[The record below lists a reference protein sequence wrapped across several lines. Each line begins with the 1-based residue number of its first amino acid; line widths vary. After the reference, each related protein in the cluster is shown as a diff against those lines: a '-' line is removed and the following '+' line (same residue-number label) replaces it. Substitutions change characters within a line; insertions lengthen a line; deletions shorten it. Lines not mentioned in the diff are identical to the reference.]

1 MTDPFRLDGK
11 VALVTGGTKGIGL
24 EIAELFFNR
33 GARVVVCG
41 RTQDSGESIAAERG
55 FSFMRADVTVEAD
68 VRSLVGTCVGQHG
81 ALDIV
86 VNNAGPTDLLHSR
99 DIDGP
104 IGEIQPAS
112 WRMLIDRTLTSAYL
126 VTHYALEALVQSES
140 AAVVNIS
147 SIAAAQAMPGFDA
160 YSAGKAGLEA
170 LTRSV
175 AIGYA
180 HLGVRCNAIRVGTIA
195 VDHGDQNRQ
204 LLPSADIAP
213 DAWRRAEPPAA
224 GQAVDVAH
232 GALFLASEA
241 GKYVTGVVLPIDG
254 GLEARSLMPWQTARP
269 EWSHSVSAA
278 GMSEPRS

>member
-1 MTDPFRLDGK
+1 MTDAFRLDGK

-24 EIAELFFNR
+24 EIAKLFSNR

-41 RTQDSGESIAAERG
+41 RSRESGEKIATAHG
-55 FSFMRADVTVEAD
+55 FSFLSADVTNEDA
-68 VRSLVGTCVGQHG
+68 VRSLIDACVQHHG
-81 ALDIV
+81 SLDVV

-99 DIDGP
+99 DVDGP
-104 IGEIQPAS
+104 IGEIRPAS
-112 WRMLIDRTLTSAYL
+112 WQTLIDRTLTSAYL
-126 VTHYALEALVQSES
+126 ITHYALDALVRSGS
-140 AAVVNIS
+140 GTVVNIS

-195 VDHGDQNRQ
+195 VDHGDQNRR
-204 LLPSADIAP
+204 LLPSADTAP

-224 GQAVDVAH
+224 GHAIDVAH
-232 GALFLASEA
+232 GALFLASDA
-241 GKYVTGVVLPIDG
+241 GRYVTGVVLPIDG

-269 EWSHSVSAA
+269 ERAPA
-278 GMSEPRS
+278 DLDSEKSPV

>member
-1 MTDPFRLDGK
+1 MTDAFRLDGK

-24 EIAELFFNR
+24 EIAKLFSNR

-41 RTQDSGESIAAERG
+41 RSRESGEKIATTHG
-55 FSFMRADVTVEAD
+55 FSFVSADVTNEDAVLSLIEACVQHHGSLD
-68 VRSLVGTCVGQHG
+68 V
-81 ALDIV
+81 V

-99 DIDGP
+99 DVDGP
-104 IGEIQPAS
+104 IGEIRPAS
-112 WRMLIDRTLTSAYL
+112 WQTLIDRTLTSAYL
-126 VTHYALEALVQSES
+126 VTHYALDALVRSGS
-140 AAVVNIS
+140 GTVVNIS

-195 VDHGDQNRQ
+195 VDHGDQNRR
-204 LLPSADIAP
+204 LLPSADTAP

-224 GQAVDVAH
+224 GHAIDVAH
-232 GALFLASEA
+232 GALFLASDA
-241 GKYVTGVVLPIDG
+241 GRYVTGVVLPVDG

-269 EWSHSVSAA
+269 ERAPA
-278 GMSEPRS
+278 DLDSEKSPV